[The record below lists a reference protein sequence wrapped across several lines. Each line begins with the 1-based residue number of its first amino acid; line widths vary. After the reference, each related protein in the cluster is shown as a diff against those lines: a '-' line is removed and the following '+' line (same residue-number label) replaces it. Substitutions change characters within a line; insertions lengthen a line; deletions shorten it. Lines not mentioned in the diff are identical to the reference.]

1 MLWNVSNFTSN
12 NTRTEMK
19 RNNFDFM
26 DAWTVL
32 IVGTTVLVLLAAPI
46 TGVMKVI
53 TTQQALN
60 EQCGT
65 NYNFFQVAT
74 AGDNLSR
81 LCQIKNQTVTI
92 K

>member
-1 MLWNVSNFTSN
+1 
-12 NTRTEMK
+12 MK

-26 DAWTVL
+26 DAWMVF
-32 IVGTTVLVLLAAPI
+32 VAGGAVLVIIVAPI

>member
-1 MLWNVSNFTSN
+1 
-12 NTRTEMK
+12 MK

-26 DAWTVL
+26 DAW
-32 IVGTTVLVLLAAPI
+32 IVLVAGGAVLVITVAPI
-46 TGVMKVI
+46 IGVMKVI

-65 NYNFFQVAT
+65 HYNFFQVAT

-81 LCQIKNQTVTI
+81 LCQIKNQTVII

>member
-1 MLWNVSNFTSN
+1 
-12 NTRTEMK
+12 MK
-19 RNNFDFM
+19 RNNFDLM
-26 DAWTVL
+26 DAWIVLVAGGAVL
-32 IVGTTVLVLLAAPI
+32 ILLAAPI
-46 TGVMKVI
+46 TGVVRVM

-65 NYNFFQVAT
+65 NYSFFQVAT

>member
-1 MLWNVSNFTSN
+1 MKIKYYHVDYFAVGIFSLAALLIGVIITSN
-12 NTRTEMK
+12 
-19 RNNFDFM
+19 
-26 DAWTVL
+26 V
-32 IVGTTVLVLLAAPI
+32 VGFRI
-46 TGVMKVI
+46 
-53 TTQQALN
+53 TQQALN

-65 NYNFFQVAT
+65 NYSLIQVAL

>member
-1 MLWNVSNFTSN
+1 
-12 NTRTEMK
+12 MK
-19 RNNFDFM
+19 LNNFDFM
-26 DAWTVL
+26 DAWIAVIAGGAVL
-32 IVGTTVLVLLAAPI
+32 ILIAAPI
-46 TGVMKVI
+46 TGVVRVT

-65 NYNFFQVAT
+65 NYSFFQVAT

>member
-1 MLWNVSNFTSN
+1 
-12 NTRTEMK
+12 MK

-26 DAWTVL
+26 DAWIAV
-32 IVGTTVLVLLAAPI
+32 IAVLVLLAAPI
-46 TGVMKVI
+46 TGVMQVL
-53 TTQQALN
+53 TTQKALN

-65 NYNFFQVAT
+65 HYNFFQVAT

-81 LCQIKNQTVTI
+81 LCQIKNQTVTV

>member
-1 MLWNVSNFTSN
+1 
-12 NTRTEMK
+12 MK
-19 RNNFDFM
+19 HNNFDFM
-26 DAWTVL
+26 DAWIAV
-32 IVGTTVLVLLAAPI
+32 IAAGAVLVIIAAPI

-65 NYNFFQVAT
+65 HYNFFQVAT

>member
-1 MLWNVSNFTSN
+1 
-12 NTRTEMK
+12 MK

-26 DAWTVL
+26 DAW
-32 IVGTTVLVLLAAPI
+32 IVLVAGGGILILLASPI
-46 TGVMKVI
+46 IGVVNVI

-65 NYNFFQVAT
+65 HYNFFQVAT

>member
-1 MLWNVSNFTSN
+1 
-12 NTRTEMK
+12 MK
-19 RNNFDFM
+19 RNNFDFV

-46 TGVMKVI
+46 TGVVNVI

>member
-1 MLWNVSNFTSN
+1 VN
-12 NTRTEMK
+12 
-19 RNNFDFM
+19 
-26 DAWTVL
+26 
-32 IVGTTVLVLLAAPI
+32 
-46 TGVMKVI
+46 VI

>member
-1 MLWNVSNFTSN
+1 
-12 NTRTEMK
+12 MK

-26 DAWTVL
+26 DAYIAVITVGVFL
-32 IVGTTVLVLLAAPI
+32 VVLLAAPI

-81 LCQIKNQTVTI
+81 LCQIKN
-92 K
+92 

>member
-1 MLWNVSNFTSN
+1 MQ
-12 NTRTEMK
+12 
-19 RNNFDFM
+19 
-26 DAWTVL
+26 VL
-32 IVGTTVLVLLAAPI
+32 
-46 TGVMKVI
+46 
-53 TTQQALN
+53 TTQKALN

-65 NYNFFQVAT
+65 NYNFLQVAT

>member
-1 MLWNVSNFTSN
+1 
-12 NTRTEMK
+12 MK
-19 RNNFDFM
+19 FNNFDFM
-26 DAWTVL
+26 
-32 IVGTTVLVLLAAPI
+32 GTWMVLVFGGVILLFLATPI
-46 TGVMKVI
+46 TGVMKVM

>member
-1 MLWNVSNFTSN
+1 
-12 NTRTEMK
+12 MK

-32 IVGTTVLVLLAAPI
+32 IVGTAVLVLLAAPI
-46 TGVMKVI
+46 TGVVNVI

>member
-1 MLWNVSNFTSN
+1 
-12 NTRTEMK
+12 MK

-26 DAWTVL
+26 DAW
-32 IVGTTVLVLLAAPI
+32 IVLVAGGGILILLASPI
-46 TGVMKVI
+46 IGVMKVM

-65 NYNFFQVAT
+65 NYTFFQVAT

>member
-1 MLWNVSNFTSN
+1 
-12 NTRTEMK
+12 MK
-19 RNNFDFM
+19 RNNFDLM
-26 DAWTVL
+26 DAW
-32 IVGTTVLVLLAAPI
+32 IVLVAGGGILILLASPI
-46 TGVMKVI
+46 IGVMKVM

-65 NYNFFQVAT
+65 HYNFFQVAT

>member
-1 MLWNVSNFTSN
+1 
-12 NTRTEMK
+12 MK
-19 RNNFDFM
+19 NNNFDFFDTWIAVM
-26 DAWTVL
+26 FGIGVL
-32 IVGTTVLVLLAAPI
+32 VIISAPIVGFL
-46 TGVMKVI
+46 KVA
-53 TTQQALN
+53 TTQQAIN

-65 NYNFFQVAT
+65 NYTFFQVAT

>member
-1 MLWNVSNFTSN
+1 
-12 NTRTEMK
+12 MK
-19 RNNFDFM
+19 HNNFDFM

-46 TGVMKVI
+46 TGVVNVI

-65 NYNFFQVAT
+65 HYNFFQVAT

>member
-1 MLWNVSNFTSN
+1 
-12 NTRTEMK
+12 MK
-19 RNNFDFM
+19 RNTFDFSDILILIAIVVM
-26 DAWTVL
+26 LIGAPTIGVL
-32 IVGTTVLVLLAAPI
+32 R
-46 TGVMKVI
+46 VM

-65 NYNFFQVAT
+65 NYNFIQVALS
-74 AGDNLSR
+74 GDNLSR

>member
-1 MLWNVSNFTSN
+1 
-12 NTRTEMK
+12 MK
-19 RNNFDFM
+19 HNNFDFM

-46 TGVMKVI
+46 TGVVNVI

>member
-1 MLWNVSNFTSN
+1 
-12 NTRTEMK
+12 MK
-19 RNNFDFM
+19 RNIFDFSDILILIAIVVM
-26 DAWTVL
+26 LIGAPTIGVL
-32 IVGTTVLVLLAAPI
+32 R
-46 TGVMKVI
+46 VM

-65 NYNFFQVAT
+65 NYNFIQVALS
-74 AGDNLSR
+74 GDNLSR

>member
-1 MLWNVSNFTSN
+1 
-12 NTRTEMK
+12 MK
-19 RNNFDFM
+19 NNNFDFF
-26 DAWTVL
+26 DAWIAVMFSVGVL
-32 IVGTTVLVLLAAPI
+32 VIISAPIVGFMKI
-46 TGVMKVI
+46 T

>member
-1 MLWNVSNFTSN
+1 
-12 NTRTEMK
+12 MK
-19 RNNFDFM
+19 RNNFDFF
-26 DAWTVL
+26 DAWTIL
-32 IVGTTVLVLLAAPI
+32 IVGGVVLVLFAAPI

-53 TTQQALN
+53 TTQQVLN

>member
-1 MLWNVSNFTSN
+1 
-12 NTRTEMK
+12 MK
-19 RNNFDFM
+19 RNNFDFF
-26 DAWTVL
+26 DAWSVL
-32 IVGTTVLVLLAAPI
+32 IIGTTVFIFLAAPI
-46 TGVMKVI
+46 TGVVRVI

-60 EQCGT
+60 QECGT

-74 AGDNLSR
+74 SGDNLSR

>member
-1 MLWNVSNFTSN
+1 
-12 NTRTEMK
+12 MK
-19 RNNFDFM
+19 RNNFDLM
-26 DAWTVL
+26 DAWIVL
-32 IVGTTVLVLLAAPI
+32 VAGGAVLVLLAAPI
-46 TGVMKVI
+46 TGVVRVM

-81 LCQIKNQTVTI
+81 ICQIKNQNVTI

>member
-1 MLWNVSNFTSN
+1 
-12 NTRTEMK
+12 MK

-46 TGVMKVI
+46 TGVVNVI

>member
-1 MLWNVSNFTSN
+1 
-12 NTRTEMK
+12 MK
-19 RNNFDFM
+19 RNNFDLM
-26 DAWTVL
+26 DAW
-32 IVGTTVLVLLAAPI
+32 IVLVACGAVLVILAAPI

>member
-1 MLWNVSNFTSN
+1 
-12 NTRTEMK
+12 MK
-19 RNNFDFM
+19 RNNFDFF

-32 IVGTTVLVLLAAPI
+32 IVGTAVLILFAAPI
-46 TGVMKVI
+46 TGVVKVI
-53 TTQQALN
+53 TTKQALN

-65 NYNFFQVAT
+65 HYNFFQVAT